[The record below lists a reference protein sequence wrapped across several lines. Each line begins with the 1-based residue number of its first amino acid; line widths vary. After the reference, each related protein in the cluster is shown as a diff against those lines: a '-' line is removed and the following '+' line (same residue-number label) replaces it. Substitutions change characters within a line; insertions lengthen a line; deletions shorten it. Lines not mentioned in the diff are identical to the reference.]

1 MNNTKKIVTFAVLS
15 AMPIIANA
23 GYMAYYPLEVKL
35 GGSLPD
41 GSINIGTPT
50 NPTDPTEPTD
60 PSSKCEYDSGKTM
73 IVEMKTA
80 SGPFKPGDM
89 LLLYKGNLLGSFGPS
104 GGTPLNGVTPGK
116 QMTDLPTSAEF
127 EICGSNLGSYPII
140 PFPVETP
147 TDPTGPTE
155 PNGNCEYDGMS
166 KLAMFKVANGPF
178 AAGDVL
184 LLYRGKLIGAQSP
197 SNGLDVP
204 AGITSGQIK
213 LDTPEVAEAE
223 ICGDNLSSYPKIPIP
238 TGTPPVDDNAITFTD
253 TITSNS
259 CLKARAQPMGS
270 CWLDGAHV
278 NQHIDLQLDGSQ
290 GIIIYTDFLSPED
303 RAKLSTATT
312 ISTNT
317 GKSCLIDKIY
327 QEGEYGVNGVGCYN
341 KTLILESDFGSTI
354 TFTIK

>member
-1 MNNTKKIVTFAVLS
+1 MNNTQKIVTFAVLA

-23 GYMAYYPLEVKL
+23 GFMAYYPLEVKL

-41 GSINIGTPT
+41 GSIN
-50 NPTDPTEPTD
+50 
-60 PSSKCEYDSGKTM
+60 M
-73 IVEMKTA
+73 
-80 SGPFKPGDM
+80 
-89 LLLYKGNLLGSFGPS
+89 GNG
-104 GGTPLNGVTPGK
+104 NG
-116 QMTDLPTSAEF
+116 
-127 EICGSNLGSYPII
+127 
-140 PFPVETP
+140 TP

-166 KLAMFKVANGPF
+166 KLALFKVANGPF

-184 LLYRGKLIGAQSP
+184 ILYRGKLIGAQSP

-223 ICGDNLSSYPKIPIP
+223 ICGDNLSSYPTIPIP

-259 CLKARAQPMGS
+259 CPEARANYLGS

-278 NQHIDLQLDGSQ
+278 NQDLSLQLDDTY
-290 GIIIYTDFLSPED
+290 GITIYTNSFSSADQANIDS
-303 RAKLSTATT
+303 AKT
-312 ISTNT
+312 ISTST
-317 GKSCLIDKIY
+317 GKSCIIDRRNS
-327 QEGEYGVNGVGCYN
+327 GSVGCYN

>member
-1 MNNTKKIVTFAVLS
+1 MNNTQKIVTFAVLA

-23 GYMAYYPLEVKL
+23 GYMAYYPLEMKL

-50 NPTDPTEPTD
+50 N
-60 PSSKCEYDSGKTM
+60 
-73 IVEMKTA
+73 
-80 SGPFKPGDM
+80 
-89 LLLYKGNLLGSFGPS
+89 
-104 GGTPLNGVTPGK
+104 
-116 QMTDLPTSAEF
+116 
-127 EICGSNLGSYPII
+127 
-140 PFPVETP
+140 P

-197 SNGLDVP
+197 SNGLSVP

-223 ICGDNLSSYPKIPIP
+223 ICGDNLSSYPTIPIP
-238 TGTPPVDDNAITFTD
+238 TGTPPVDDNASTITFTRTLTYNECEEARRVGLSVWGTD
-253 TITSNS
+253 NCRLGGDNVAQTVALTIEKTTTFTV
-259 CLKARAQPMGS
+259 
-270 CWLDGAHV
+270 W
-278 NQHIDLQLDGSQ
+278 
-290 GIIIYTDFLSPED
+290 TDFLSSADMEKIAN
-303 RAKLSTATT
+303 AKT
-312 ISTNT
+312 ITTNT
-317 GKSCLIDKIY
+317 GKSCSINHHSIWDEKIEAISCN
-327 QEGEYGVNGVGCYN
+327 QS
-341 KTLILESDFGSTI
+341 TMILESEAGSTI

>member
-1 MNNTKKIVTFAVLS
+1 MNNTQKIVTFAVLA

-23 GYMAYYPLEVKL
+23 GFMAYYPLEVKL

-41 GSINIGTPT
+41 GSIN
-50 NPTDPTEPTD
+50 
-60 PSSKCEYDSGKTM
+60 M
-73 IVEMKTA
+73 
-80 SGPFKPGDM
+80 
-89 LLLYKGNLLGSFGPS
+89 GNG
-104 GGTPLNGVTPGK
+104 NG
-116 QMTDLPTSAEF
+116 
-127 EICGSNLGSYPII
+127 
-140 PFPVETP
+140 TP

-197 SNGLDVP
+197 SNGLSVP

-223 ICGDNLSSYPKIPIP
+223 ICGDNLSSYPTIPIP

-259 CLKARAQPMGS
+259 CPEARAEHNVTCS
-270 CWLDGAHV
+270 LDGAHV
-278 NQHIDLQLDGSQ
+278 SQTMDLQLDDSY

-327 QEGEYGVNGVGCYN
+327 ENGVSCYN
-341 KTLILESDFGSTI
+341 KTLILENETGSTI

>member
-1 MNNTKKIVTFAVLS
+1 MNNKYQKIILALAIAGFS
-15 AMPIIANA
+15 AASQA
-23 GYMAYYPLEVKL
+23 GYMAYYPLEVKK

-50 NPTDPTEPTD
+50 N
-60 PSSKCEYDSGKTM
+60 
-73 IVEMKTA
+73 
-80 SGPFKPGDM
+80 
-89 LLLYKGNLLGSFGPS
+89 
-104 GGTPLNGVTPGK
+104 
-116 QMTDLPTSAEF
+116 
-127 EICGSNLGSYPII
+127 
-140 PFPVETP
+140 P

-197 SNGLDVP
+197 SNGLSVP

-223 ICGDNLSSYPKIPIP
+223 ICGDNLSSYPTIPIP
-238 TGTPPVDDNAITFTD
+238 TGTPPVDDNASTITFTE
-253 TITSNS
+253 TITSND
-259 CLKARAQPMGS
+259 CPDARANFG
-270 CWLDGAHV
+270 GACYV
-278 NQHIDLQLDGSQ
+278 ESSNVSQNLSLQLDDTN
-290 GIIIYTDFLSPED
+290 GITIYTNSFSSADKANIDS
-303 RAKLSTATT
+303 ATT
-312 ISTNT
+312 ISTST
-317 GKSCLIDKIY
+317 GKSCSIDRRDSSS
-327 QEGEYGVNGVGCYN
+327 VGCYN

>member
-1 MNNTKKIVTFAVLS
+1 MNNTQKIVTFAVLA

-35 GGSLPD
+35 GGSLPN
-41 GSINIGTPT
+41 GSINIGNGSG

-73 IVEMKTA
+73 IVGMKTA

-238 TGTPPVDDNAITFTD
+238 TGTPSVSFTD
-253 TITSNS
+253 TITSNR
-259 CLKARAQPMGS
+259 CPEARANYLGS

-278 NQHIDLQLDGSQ
+278 NQDLSLQLDDTY
-290 GIIIYTDFLSPED
+290 GITVYTNSFSSADQAIIDS
-303 RAKLSTATT
+303 ATT
-312 ISTNT
+312 ISTST
-317 GKSCLIDKIY
+317 GKSCSIDRRKSSS
-327 QEGEYGVNGVGCYN
+327 VGCYN

>member
-1 MNNTKKIVTFAVLS
+1 MNNTNKIIAFAVLS
-15 AMPIIANA
+15 VMPIIANA
-23 GYMAYYPLEVKL
+23 GYMAYYPLEVKK

-50 NPTDPTEPTD
+50 N
-60 PSSKCEYDSGKTM
+60 
-73 IVEMKTA
+73 
-80 SGPFKPGDM
+80 
-89 LLLYKGNLLGSFGPS
+89 
-104 GGTPLNGVTPGK
+104 
-116 QMTDLPTSAEF
+116 
-127 EICGSNLGSYPII
+127 
-140 PFPVETP
+140 P

-197 SNGLDVP
+197 SNGLSVP

-223 ICGDNLSSYPKIPIP
+223 ICGDNLSSYPTIPIP

-259 CLKARAQPMGS
+259 CPEARAEHIGS

-278 NQHIDLQLDGSQ
+278 SQNIDLQLDDSS

-327 QEGEYGVNGVGCYN
+327 ENGVSCYN
-341 KTLILESDFGSTI
+341 KTLILENETGSTI